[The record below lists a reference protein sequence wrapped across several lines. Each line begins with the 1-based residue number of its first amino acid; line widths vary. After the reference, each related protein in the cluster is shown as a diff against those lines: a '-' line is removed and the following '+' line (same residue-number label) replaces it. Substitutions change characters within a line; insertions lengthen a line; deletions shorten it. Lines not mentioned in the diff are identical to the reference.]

1 MGRLPRLKFTQSDIS
16 LKHLKYHFIT
26 GYEFFLKAVLGL
38 QHNSA
43 MGILKKLKKIV
54 RQCVA
59 NDWLEKDPFL
69 NYKVK
74 TPFVPVYSSPG

>member
-26 GYEFFLKAVLGL
+26 GYEFILKAVLGL

-43 MGILKKLKKIV
+43 MGIFK
-54 RQCVA
+54 
-59 NDWLEKDPFL
+59 
-69 NYKVK
+69 
-74 TPFVPVYSSPG
+74 S